1 VPPTA
6 QDVKYRIRDVTVPG
20 AKLQRST
27 AWMGHITVKR
37 GDRIDMQVEL
47 QEKIMESKDTFSF
60 IFRPQKPVKWK
71 AGQYIF
77 YSIPHDNPDERG
89 IERHFT
95 ISSAPH
101 EGVIRLTS
109 KFDPEGGSSFK
120 KALYELRP
128 GASIEAFDIKGKFT
142 LEKHDKKY
150 VFMAGGIGITPYRS
164 ILLDLVYNDAS
175 PDITMLYGSKD
186 EDIVFKTVLEQ
197 LESENSWLDINYIIE
212 PRFID
217 EDTVKR
223 NVEDV
228 YNSRFYVSGPLKM
241 VTIMEDMLL
250 DMNIDKKSIKS
261 DYFPGYD
268 DK

>member
-1 VPPTA
+1 VPPTS
-6 QDVKYRIRDVTVPG
+6 QDVRYRIKDVTAPG
-20 AKLQRST
+20 AGLQRNMV
-27 AWMGHITVKR
+27 WRVHITVKR
-37 GDRIDMQVEL
+37 GDMIDMQIEL
-47 QEKIMESKDTFSF
+47 QEKIRESKDTFSF
-60 IFRPQKPVKWK
+60 IFRPQEPVTWK

-77 YSIPHDNPDERG
+77 YSIPHDKPDERG
-89 IERHFT
+89 TDRHFT

-109 KFDPEGGSSFK
+109 KFDPEDGSSFK
-120 KALYELRP
+120 KTLYALRP

-142 LEKHDKKY
+142 LDEYDKKY

-164 ILLDLVYNDAS
+164 ILLDLVHNNAS
-175 PDITMLYGSKD
+175 PDTTMLYGSKD
-186 EDIVFKTVLEQ
+186 ENIVFKTVLGQ

-223 NVEDV
+223 NVEDI

-250 DMNIDKKSIKS
+250 DMNIDKKNIKT

-268 DK
+268 D